1 MSGLSV
7 IYWKELADYLG
18 SRKFIIL
25 FLIVTLTAGTI
36 IYVIHQSVS
45 SDVSQFTGEYLFLKL
60 FTFSAGT
67 LPSFIFFVS
76 FFGPL
81 IGIIFGFDA
90 VNSERSGGTMS
101 MVLAQPIYRDA
112 LINGKFLAGITT
124 ISVML
129 ISIIVIISGLEMAV
143 FGIIPTLQE
152 LFRIMLFF
160 LLSIVYIGF
169 WMGLGILFSILFR
182 QTATSAL
189 VSIMVWIFFSFFILM
204 VANVIAD
211 QVAPLGNNAS
221 LELIAKNEGIRNMI
235 LRVSPLILFQECT
248 TAILNPSIRFFGV
261 TTALKNLEVMPSPL
275 SIGQSIMVVWPQF
288 VILIALILVCFAV
301 SYVVFM
307 RQEIRST

>member
-1 MSGLSV
+1 
-7 IYWKELADYLG
+7 
-18 SRKFIIL
+18 
-25 FLIVTLTAGTI
+25 
-36 IYVIHQSVS
+36 
-45 SDVSQFTGEYLFLKL
+45 
-60 FTFSAGT
+60 
-67 LPSFIFFVS
+67 
-76 FFGPL
+76 
-81 IGIIFGFDA
+81 
-90 VNSERSGGTMS
+90 
-101 MVLAQPIYRDA
+101 
-112 LINGKFLAGITT
+112 
-124 ISVML
+124 ML
-129 ISIIVIISGLEMAV
+129 ISIMVIISGLEMVV
-143 FGIIPTLQE
+143 FGIIPTIQE

-248 TAILNPSIRFFGV
+248 TAILNPSVRFFGV

-275 SIGQSIMVVWPQF
+275 SIGQSVMVVWPQF